1 MANRF
6 QSLTR
11 GSIRRSVGQN
21 LGIVKLG
28 AATSTV
34 DSSSLLDTKNLIGAD
49 DEFNGQEV
57 LIYDATGSIVDGES
71 SIVAD
76 FASATSDATCAPVF
90 SASITTGDKFEMW
103 KRPWRMSDINEAIN
117 QAINE
122 ATGRVY
128 PIKETHTAFT
138 ESDKYLYDE
147 LSGFT
152 HLTRVDYVQSVG
164 TQKVIHRCDD
174 VWEEQVD
181 GDVTASA
188 DTAFYKQGGASN
200 KFVLAAGLGAGD
212 IIASDDI
219 TSLDISG
226 CTELV
231 IWIYS
236 TVALSAGDLQ
246 VLLDNTA
253 LCASPVET
261 LSIPATTANTW
272 TRHIISLANPQSDSA
287 IISVGLKHTV
297 DIGAGTVWIDDIIA
311 QDNLTNDYIELP
323 DQYWLIAK
331 GSTPYLQ
338 LTPTGLSLTGTNT
351 QLRLTGHQ
359 LATRL
364 DADASVAD
372 IDPQYIVDRA
382 TGLLLVTH
390 ADRIDLDP
398 KAKLQKAT
406 FFMDKAAR
414 DLVGMTTSLGNT
426 RGIS

>member
-164 TQKVIHRCDD
+164 TQK
-174 VWEEQVD
+174 
-181 GDVTASA
+181 
-188 DTAFYKQGGASN
+188 
-200 KFVLAAGLGAGD
+200 
-212 IIASDDI
+212 
-219 TSLDISG
+219 
-226 CTELV
+226 
-231 IWIYS
+231 
-236 TVALSAGDLQ
+236 
-246 VLLDNTA
+246 
-253 LCASPVET
+253 
-261 LSIPATTANTW
+261 
-272 TRHIISLANPQSDSA
+272 
-287 IISVGLKHTV
+287 
-297 DIGAGTVWIDDIIA
+297 
-311 QDNLTNDYIELP
+311 
-323 DQYWLIAK
+323 
-331 GSTPYLQ
+331 
-338 LTPTGLSLTGTNT
+338 
-351 QLRLTGHQ
+351 
-359 LATRL
+359 
-364 DADASVAD
+364 
-372 IDPQYIVDRA
+372 
-382 TGLLLVTH
+382 
-390 ADRIDLDP
+390 
-398 KAKLQKAT
+398 
-406 FFMDKAAR
+406 
-414 DLVGMTTSLGNT
+414 
-426 RGIS
+426 